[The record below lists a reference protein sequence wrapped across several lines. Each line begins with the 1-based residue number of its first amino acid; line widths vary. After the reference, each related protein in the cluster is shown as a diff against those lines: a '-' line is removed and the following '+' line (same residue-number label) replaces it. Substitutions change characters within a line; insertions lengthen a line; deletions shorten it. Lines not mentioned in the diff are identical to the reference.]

1 MGVLSSGVGGY
12 CDGGKRS
19 NKYVSPVNRYVRKDV
34 QATVGVNEDRKRQ
47 RLLDRSLGCRWR
59 LLRQEKKNRLRP
71 QISRA
76 NESDLIAR
84 VVIIQLVA

>member
-19 NKYVSPVNRYVRKDV
+19 NKYVSRVNRYVRKDV

-59 LLRQEKKNRLRP
+59 LLRHEF
-71 QISRA
+71 
-76 NESDLIAR
+76 
-84 VVIIQLVA
+84 